1 MIGHE
6 GLSSE
11 IDRYICDDTFPYAIM
26 INGSWGCGK
35 TFFIKKYINESS
47 ITKNKKC
54 IYISLYGLNSI
65 SDLNRQIKLQ
75 YLFGK
80 KYKNKYEITKIGT
93 SIAIDL
99 LEENGIKRKYIAQ
112 ALKLIN
118 KDAIKSNDIVLILD
132 DLERSTVP
140 VVDILGYINGLVEHQ
155 KYKVIILANEKE
167 IDYEL
172 NNLELKY
179 LVAKDTHLVEE
190 EKYTFDKILFSN
202 ETDESKEINSKVL
215 DFRELKN
222 RTQTLFSEKSRY
234 YLIKEKVIGI
244 TYAFN
249 LNTRDTMKDILRN
262 VFLHKVNKTDS
273 DFYKKLIILFDQS
286 VDEIAKIMEE
296 EKHQNLRTYQ
306 FYLSKVI
313 ALYKCLKESNESQNR
328 DIETFISSYN
338 IMMFKE
344 CLLFKLDKDQ
354 KVEANLIENF
364 LANYIRGFNNISELN
379 FTKIIWKYYDSVNSD
394 KRIDLAINT
403 VFNWEKWNSKKITEE
418 IEFLS
423 ERINEID
430 KVMYKRILTTF
441 VYLEEQKI
449 VEKNKIRK
457 FLYELKFHINR
468 EGMLKM
474 VLQDLKFTFLQTTQE
489 NNIYESYMS
498 ILRMND
504 NNVCLMN
511 PFENCFNQERNSV
524 NLLDRFFLSS
534 TNYLPN
540 NVVDQLLEK
549 IKYANCGSE
558 LICIFDALD
567 KVYLSEV
574 NEWKNNPAMYDNL
587 KSLSYFQNEIIKIYQ
602 DSELDPVI
610 KVWIKNIIQRIDKIL
625 KKLQ

>member
-1 MIGHE
+1 MIGQE

-47 ITKNKKC
+47 ITKNKKF
-54 IYISLYGLNSI
+54 IYISLYGLSSI

-118 KDAIKSNDIVLILD
+118 KDTIKSNDIVLILD
-132 DLERSTVP
+132 DLERSTVS

-179 LVAKDTHLVEE
+179 LVAKDTNLVEK
-190 EKYTFDKILFSN
+190 EKDTLDYIFCSKKAD
-202 ETDESKEINSKVL
+202 ETKKNTKDL
-215 DFRELKN
+215 DFSELKN
-222 RTQTLFSEKSRY
+222 RTQALFSEKSRY
-234 YLIKEKVIGI
+234 FLIKEKVIGI
-244 TYAFN
+244 TYMFN
-249 LNTRDTMKDILRN
+249 LDTRDTMKEILRN
-262 VFLHKVNKTDS
+262 VFLPKVNKTDS
-273 DFYKKLIILFDQS
+273 DLYNWLFNLFNQS
-286 VDEIAKIMEE
+286 VDEIAKIMEK

-313 ALYKCLKESNESQNR
+313 ALYKCLKESDASQNR
-328 DIETFISSYN
+328 DVESFINSYN

-344 CLLFKLDKDQ
+344 CLFFKLDKDQ
-354 KVEANLIENF
+354 KVGLNLIENF
-364 LANYIRGFNNISELN
+364 LANYVRGFNNISDLN
-379 FTKIIWKYYDSVNSD
+379 FTKIIWKYYDSLNSD

-403 VFNWEKWNSKKITEE
+403 VYNWTDWNSKKINDE

-423 ERINEID
+423 GRINEID

-441 VYLEEQKI
+441 AYLEEQKI
-449 VEKNKIRK
+449 VDKDKIQK
-457 FLYELKFHINR
+457 FLYELRSHINR
-468 EGMLKM
+468 EGELKT
-474 VLQDLKFTFLQTTQE
+474 VLQDLRYTFLETKQE
-489 NNIYESYMS
+489 NNIYESYIN
-498 ILRMND
+498 ILKMND
-504 NNVCLMN
+504 KNDYVMN
-511 PFENCFNQERNSV
+511 PFESCFSEETNTMNWF
-524 NLLDRFFLSS
+524 DKFILS
-534 TNYLPN
+534 TVNYLPDS
-540 NVVDQLLEK
+540 VVDQLLEK
-549 IKYANCGSE
+549 IKHANCGSE
-558 LICIFDALD
+558 LICIFNALD

-574 NEWKNNPAMYDNL
+574 NEWKDNPAMHDNL
-587 KSLSYFQNEIIKIYQ
+587 KSLSCFKNEIIKIYQ

-610 KVWIKNIIQRIDKIL
+610 KVWIRNIIQRIDKIL